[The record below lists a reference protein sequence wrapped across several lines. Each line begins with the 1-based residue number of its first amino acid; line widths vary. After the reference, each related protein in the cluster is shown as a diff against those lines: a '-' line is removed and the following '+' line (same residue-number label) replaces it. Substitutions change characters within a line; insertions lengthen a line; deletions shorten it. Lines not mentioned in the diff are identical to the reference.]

1 MINNL
6 SSRNEQ
12 FLANV
17 DRIQARIDKA
27 NAQVSSG
34 LRITSAS
41 DAPDE
46 VGPLLQS
53 RAELAVA
60 EQSKSNLSRVKGEVD
75 SAENALQNVIKLAER
90 VRVLGAQGQTGTQT
104 ATTRASIAAEL
115 EGVFRQI
122 VGASNANFDGRFLFA
137 GNNDQVP
144 PFALDFSQPDGV
156 APYTGTRATRTVPDS
171 NGVLIPIG
179 RSGQEIFTSLTP
191 SQNLFGAINSLRA
204 ALLANDETALSA
216 ANQTLGGA
224 LEHVNTQLT
233 RYGHSQNDLATA
245 IGIAEKK
252 TLDLKTTISNTEGA
266 DLADAILEL
275 QTGQTARQA
284 ALQAKGQEDRR
295 TLFDFIR

>member
-1 MINNL
+1 MISNL
-6 SSRNEQ
+6 TNRNEQ
-12 FLANV
+12 FLANM

-34 LRITSAS
+34 LRITTAS

-46 VGPLLQS
+46 IGPLLQS

-60 EQSKSNLSRVKGEVD
+60 EQSKSNLNRVKGEVD
-75 SAENALQNVIKLAER
+75 SAENALQSVVKLAER
-90 VRVLGAQGQTGTQT
+90 ARVLGAQGLTGTQT
-104 ATTRASIAAEL
+104 AATRASIAAEL

-122 VGASNANFDGRFLFA
+122 VGAANANFDGRFLFA
-137 GNNDQVP
+137 GNNDQVQ
-144 PFALDFSQPDGV
+144 PFTLDFSQPDGV
-156 APYTGTRATRTVPDS
+156 APYTGTAATRTVADS
-171 NGVLIPIG
+171 NGILIPVA
-179 RSGQEIFTSLTP
+179 RSGQEIFTSPTP
-191 SQNLFGAINSLRA
+191 SGNLFGALNSLRS
-204 ALLANDETALSA
+204 ALLANDETALA
-216 ANQTLGGA
+216 NANQTLGLA
-224 LEHVNTQLT
+224 LGHVNNQLT
-233 RYGHSQNDLATA
+233 RYGHSQNDLTTA
-245 IGIAEKK
+245 IDIAEKK

>member
-1 MINNL
+1 MISNL
-6 SSRNEQ
+6 TNRNEQ
-12 FLANV
+12 FLANM

-34 LRITSAS
+34 LRITTAS

-46 VGPLLQS
+46 IGPLLQS

-60 EQSKSNLSRVKGEVD
+60 EQSKSNLNRVKGEVD
-75 SAENALQNVIKLAER
+75 SAENALQSVVKLAER
-90 VRVLGAQGQTGTQT
+90 ARVLGAQGLTGTQT
-104 ATTRASIAAEL
+104 AATRASIAAEL

-122 VGASNANFDGRFLFA
+122 VGAANANFDGRFLFA
-137 GNNDQVP
+137 GNNDQVQ
-144 PFALDFSQPDGV
+144 PFTLDFSQPDGV
-156 APYTGTRATRTVPDS
+156 VPYTGTAATRTVADS
-171 NGVLIPIG
+171 NGILIPVA
-179 RSGQEIFTSLTP
+179 RSGQEIFTSPTP
-191 SQNLFGAINSLRA
+191 SENLFGALNSLRS
-204 ALLANDETALSA
+204 ALLANDETALA
-216 ANQTLGGA
+216 NANQTLGLA
-224 LEHVNTQLT
+224 LGHVNNQLT
-233 RYGHSQNDLATA
+233 RYGHSQNDLTTA
-245 IGIAEKK
+245 IDIAEKK

>member
-1 MINNL
+1 MISNL
-6 SSRNEQ
+6 SNRNEA

-46 VGPLLQS
+46 IGPLLQS
-53 RAELAVA
+53 RSELAVV
-60 EQSKSNLSRVKGEVD
+60 EQSKANLNRVKGEVD

-90 VRVLGAQGQTGTQT
+90 ARVLGAQGQTGTQT

-122 VGASNANFDGRFLFA
+122 VGAANANFGGRFLFS
-137 GNNDQVP
+137 GNNDQVQ
-144 PFALDFSQPDGV
+144 PFALDFNQPDGV
-156 APYTGTRATRTVPDS
+156 APYTGTAATRGVPDS
-171 NGVLIPIG
+171 NGVLIPVA
-179 RSGQEIFTSLTP
+179 RSGQEIFTSPNP
-191 SQNLFGAINSLRA
+191 SQNLFRSINALRN
-204 ALLANDETALSA
+204 ALLANDETALA
-216 ANQTLGGA
+216 TANQSLALT

-233 RYGHSQNDLATA
+233 RYGHSQNDLTTA

-252 TLDLKTTISNTEGA
+252 TLDLKTAISNSEGA

>member
-12 FLANV
+12 FLANM

-60 EQSKSNLSRVKGEVD
+60 EQSKSNLNRVKGEVD
-75 SAENALQNVIKLAER
+75 SAENALQSVVKLAER
-90 VRVLGAQGQTGTQT
+90 ARVLGAQGLTGTQT
-104 ATTRASIAAEL
+104 AATRASIAAEL
-115 EGVFRQI
+115 GGVFRQI
-122 VGASNANFDGRFLFA
+122 VGAANANFDGRFLFA
-137 GNNDQVP
+137 GNNDQVQ
-144 PFALDFSQPDGV
+144 PFTLDFSQPDGV
-156 APYTGTRATRTVPDS
+156 VPYTGTAATRSVPDS
-171 NGVLIPIG
+171 NGVLIPVA
-179 RSGQEIFTSLTP
+179 RSGQDIFTSPTP
-191 SQNLFGAINSLRA
+191 SQNLFGALNSLRS
-204 ALLANDETALSA
+204 ALLANDETALA
-216 ANQTLGGA
+216 NANQTLGLA
-224 LEHVNTQLT
+224 LDHVNTQLT
-233 RYGHSQNDLATA
+233 RYGHSQNDLSTA

-252 TLDLKTTISNTEGA
+252 TLDLKTTIANTEGA